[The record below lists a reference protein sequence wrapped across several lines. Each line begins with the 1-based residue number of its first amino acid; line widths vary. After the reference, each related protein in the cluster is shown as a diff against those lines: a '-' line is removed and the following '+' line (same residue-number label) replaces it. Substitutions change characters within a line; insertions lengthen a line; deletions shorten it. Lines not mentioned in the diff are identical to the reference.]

1 MEIRPANEN
10 DNAALQVLQ
19 AKCPQGTTL
28 IVAAVNTPD
37 FFARVKAYKD
47 YRVYVV
53 CENGRIIGSAACGI
67 RDAAVNGKVVKIGHK
82 FQAFVHPEYRGR
94 RIAAELTQAREQ
106 YLKPRGAVLPSSLI
120 M

>member
-37 FFARVKAYKD
+37 FFARVKAYKPTFPISNWAH
-47 YRVYVV
+47 RHL
-53 CENGRIIGSAACGI
+53 AM
-67 RDAAVNGKVVKIGHK
+67 VK
-82 FQAFVHPEYRGR
+82 
-94 RIAAELTQAREQ
+94 
-106 YLKPRGAVLPSSLI
+106 
-120 M
+120 